1 MSKPNSRRR
10 RSTQD
15 SDHALS
21 FSLPLANKRRLV
33 SDLLPSN
40 KAHLCTSCPTLTVVA
55 VASMVA
61 VAAAHGMVLNLIM
74 VLRIRHRKPTVDH
87 STTMMTSTSTAMMR
101 PGQLL
106 ILLVE
111 VSQFAFFHGVK
122 VYRAEA
128 ASAVVVDSIRNVE
141 EEDHQ
146 EDSEAGVGGQA
157 PPVAS

>member
-1 MSKPNSRRR
+1 
-10 RSTQD
+10 
-15 SDHALS
+15 
-21 FSLPLANKRRLV
+21 
-33 SDLLPSN
+33 
-40 KAHLCTSCPTLTVVA
+40 
-55 VASMVA
+55 MVA

-146 EDSEAGVGGQA
+146 EDSEAGVGAKLLRSLRENVRGRKI
-157 PPVAS
+157 